1 MTAKKSAKVPKGFE
15 ETCAAITTMTD
26 GFCWEHLNEA
36 YGELARRAAAALCR
50 KRYRS
55 SKPRPP

>member
-15 ETCAAITTMTD
+15 ETNAAITTMTD
-26 GFCWEHLNEA
+26 SLCREHLEEE
-36 YGELARRAAAALCR
+36 YGELARRAAALCR
-50 KRYRS
+50 KRYCS